1 MLTLFE
7 QITHWMTISEW
18 ESIKLWTSQAVT
30 WERYYN
36 IVKFVKEHRN
46 EVGYPFREKILGS
59 RNFIDRFGHL
69 DLEYLKYAEKI
80 MRQKS
85 TKNDL
90 TPRD

>member
-36 IVKFVKEHRN
+36 IVKFVTEHRS
-46 EVGYPFREKILGS
+46 EYGYPFREKILGS
-59 RNFIDRFGHL
+59 PEFINRFGFL
-69 DLEYLKYAEKI
+69 DLEYLKKAEKI
-80 MRQKS
+80 MRQKR

-90 TPRD
+90 TTRD